1 MKSIANG
8 VWPTMITPYAE
19 DGSIDYPTLEKLIE
33 WYIRKGV
40 TGLFAVCQSSEMVLL
55 SLAERLDLARA
66 CVKFAGG
73 RVPVIASGHVAETL
87 VDQVEEAKA
96 MADTGVDAFVLVT
109 NRLARR
115 DESDEVFRRNLD
127 IFLAAFDRDITL
139 GFYECPAPYKR
150 LLNPELVS
158 YCASMGRFGFLKDTS
173 CRMGD
178 MAAKV
183 AAAGDSGFKLFN
195 ANAPTLLDSLKAGAA
210 GYSGVMTNFH
220 ADLYAWLC
228 ANWKRDPERARK
240 LQDFIGFASVIEYQ
254 LYPINA
260 MYAQRLEGV
269 PFNLMSRRADVLGFG
284 ESMKLEVEQM
294 MGVSRRYSAEYA
306 AR

>member
-19 DGSIDYPTLEKLIE
+19 DGSIDYPTLEKLID
-33 WYIRKGV
+33 WYIQKGV
-40 TGLFAVCQSSEMVLL
+40 TGLFAVCQSSEMAQL

-87 VDQVEEAKA
+87 ADQVEEAKA
-96 MADTGVDAFVLVT
+96 MSDTGVDAFVLVT

-115 DESDEVFRRNLD
+115 HEGDEVFKRNLD
-127 IFLAAFDRDITL
+127 SFLAAFDRDITL

-150 LLNPELVS
+150 LLSPELVG
-158 YCASMGRFGFLKDTS
+158 YCASTGRFGFLKDTS
-173 CRMGD
+173 CKMGD
-178 MAAKV
+178 ITAKV
-183 AAAGDSGFKLFN
+183 AAAGNSGFKLFN
-195 ANAPTLLDSLKAGAA
+195 ANGATLLDSLIAGAA
-210 GYSGVMTNFH
+210 GYSGIMTNFH
-220 ADLYAWLC
+220 ADLYAWIC
-228 ANWKRDPERARK
+228 ANWKREPDRARK
-240 LQDFIGFASVIEYQ
+240 LQNFIGLASVIEYQ

-260 MYAQRLEGV
+260 MYAQRMEGV
-269 PFNLMSRRADVLGFG
+269 PFNLISRRADASRFT
-284 ESMKLEVEQM
+284 ESMRLEVEQM
-294 MGVSRRYSAEYA
+294 MGVSKRYSAEYA

>member
-228 ANWKRDPERARK
+228 ANWKREPERARK